1 MPQPVLAE
9 EALARPCVL
18 AGQESVD
25 DNREPPVG
33 DRLSITLAESGGVT
47 VVAAHGEVDRDSA
60 PQLLE
65 ALTAGDSSA
74 CRTVLNLSGI
84 TFMDS
89 SGINVL
95 IVAHRS
101 AESSG
106 GWLRLAAPSPSLAR
120 LIQIVGLDEVIPCRP
135 TVQDA
140 LGD

>member
-1 MPQPVLAE
+1 M
-9 EALARPCVL
+9 
-18 AGQESVD
+18 D
-25 DNREPPVG
+25 DNPEPSAG
-33 DRLSITLAESGGVT
+33 DRLTISLTETGGVT

-60 PQLLE
+60 PVLLR
-65 ALTAGDSSA
+65 ALTARNSSA

-106 GWLRLAAPSPSLAR
+106 GWLRLAAPGPSLAR

-140 LGD
+140 LRD